1 MKHRVGPGSHYS
13 AYRLAI
19 GDVAGHQSQSPVLG
33 QREGRGRIVEQHE
46 LVDFEAFEQAQRYA
60 ATEKAATTGD
70 DDAHGSAADAV
81 ALRPAEPSLG
91 LLPRPIFATD
101 PTHIADLV

>member
-1 MKHRVGPGSHYS
+1 MEDRIRSGGDYPAHR
-13 AYRLAI
+13 LEI
-19 GDVAGHQSQSPVLG
+19 GDVAGYQLQPPVLG
-33 QREGRGRIVEQHE
+33 QRQGRGRIVEQHE
-46 LVDFEAFEQAQRYA
+46 LVDFAAFEQAQRYA

>member
-46 LVDFEAFEQAQRYA
+46 LVDFEAFE
-60 ATEKAATTGD
+60 
-70 DDAHGSAADAV
+70 
-81 ALRPAEPSLG
+81 
-91 LLPRPIFATD
+91 
-101 PTHIADLV
+101 